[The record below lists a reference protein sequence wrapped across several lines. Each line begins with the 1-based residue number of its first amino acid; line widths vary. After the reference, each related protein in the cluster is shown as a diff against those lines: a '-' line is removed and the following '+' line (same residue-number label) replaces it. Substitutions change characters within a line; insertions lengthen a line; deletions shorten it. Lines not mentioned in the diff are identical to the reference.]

1 MRTSNV
7 AASTGYP
14 AGAGPVFAP
23 GAFAGR
29 VALVTGAAGGMGL
42 ESARAFAACG
52 ARVVLA
58 DRDEAGVREA
68 AANLPDAIALP
79 LDVTDEPAVRRA
91 IDSVVERTGH
101 IDHVLHCAAVI
112 TARHSRGA
120 DAAHWRQVLDIN
132 LVGAFLVAQ
141 RALRHMEAAGSGT
154 VVLVASDA
162 GFRGG
167 GGLIADSAYA
177 ASKAG
182 VLSLV
187 KSLAREF
194 APAGVRINALVPGP
208 SDTPMHAAVPA
219 ELKQRIAANIPVGRM
234 GRSADM
240 AAAALYLSSA
250 AAAFVQ
256 GAALDVDGG
265 LMLR

>member
-1 MRTSNV
+1 
-7 AASTGYP
+7 
-14 AGAGPVFAP
+14 
-23 GAFAGR
+23 
-29 VALVTGAAGGMGL
+29 VT
-42 ESARAFAACG
+42 E
-52 ARVVLA
+52 
-58 DRDEAGVREA
+58 
-68 AANLPDAIALP
+68 
-79 LDVTDEPAVRRA
+79 A
-91 IDSVVERTGH
+91 IDGVVARHGRL
-101 IDHVLHCAAVI
+101 DHALHCAAVI
-112 TARHSRGA
+112 TARHSRDA
-120 DAAHWRQVLDIN
+120 DAAHWRRVLDIN
-132 LVGAFLVAQ
+132 LVGAFVVA
-141 RALRHMEAAGSGT
+141 RECLRHMEKAGSGS

-194 APAGVRINALVPGP
+194 AACGVRITALVPGP
-208 SDTPMHAAVPA
+208 SDTPMHATVSA
-219 ELKQRIAANIPVGRM
+219 ELKQRIAGNIPIGRM
-234 GRSADM
+234 GRPDDM
-240 AAAALYLSSA
+240 AAAALYLSSP